1 MKRPPS
7 TLNLSQAQSDGIQA
21 NKQRVSL
28 LCLLVIFTDHRI
40 EMEAFQERQKAIMHT
55 VSVDTAGS

>member
-7 TLNLSQAQSDGIQA
+7 TFNLSQAQSDGVQA
-21 NKQRVSL
+21 GKQRVSL